1 MLQRLE
7 YIQPEITKL
16 NYVVEVP
23 THLQE
28 SYTRQRHVQQ
38 FSVPFEHL
46 HVAEC
51 VLHTVLV
58 CLVDRTSKYM

>member
-28 SYTRQRHVQQ
+28 SYTRQRHVAWEVSTYDVVSAQNC
-38 FSVPFEHL
+38 
-46 HVAEC
+46 A
-51 VLHTVLV
+51 TV
-58 CLVDRTSKYM
+58 